1 MKTLLALVLSTAA
14 AFAGPTVVYVSEGG
28 DKRISIYTL
37 DEQSGDLTRTGAI
50 DLPGAPGSLAI
61 SPDRKHLYAAVRSA
75 KEFATLSVDPKTG
88 LLSNVVTA
96 PAGINAAYVHVDK
109 TGKWLL
115 SASYG
120 EGVAAVSRI
129 KDGVIDG
136 APVSTVTTGP
146 KAHSIQTD
154 AANRFAFVPH
164 VGDLNKVEQL
174 RFDRRHRRAHFQHAA
189 ASRRRRR
196 RGAAALRLP
205 SEWPLGLLRQRAGK
219 ERHRLRLRRG
229 ERHAQGTADGLHRA
243 GRLEDEGLLRGH
255 PRERRRPLRLCL
267 EPRARQPRGL

>member
-1 MKTLLALVLSTAA
+1 MKTLLSLLLISSA

-28 DKRISIYTL
+28 DKRIGIYTM

-50 DLPGAPGSLAI
+50 DFPGAPGSLAI
-61 SPDRKHLYAAVRSA
+61 SPDRRHLYAAVRSA
-75 KEFATLSVDPKTG
+75 KEFATLSVDAKTG

-174 RFDRRHRRAHFQHAA
+174 RFNPVAGTLTSTRRRTSPAAKARGRGTSPSTRMAAGPTSSTSRERASPSATTTRRKARSRHGRRSPPCRTTGRRRA
-189 ASRRRRR
+189 
-196 RGAAALRLP
+196 P
-205 SEWPLGLLRQRAGK
+205 
-219 ERHRLRLRRG
+219 
-229 ERHAQGTADGLHRA
+229 
-243 GRLEDEGLLRGH
+243 
-255 PRERRRPLRLCL
+255 
-267 EPRARQPRGL
+267 ARTST